1 MAAAFLGLAMLK
13 MQAEYSELSGLTVQ
27 ARVGLDH
34 LPLALDF
41 CTGFQSFLFP
51 DRTLGRLTFHP
62 SYDSHGSV
70 EIGVRFIEENHGW
83 TGKVVGEYL
92 DVNTGYGPF
101 HHKFG
106 LVEAQS
112 KRHPYFQEVAGVL
125 SLHRASPLM
134 RNRILRMNLDF
145 QQKNLPTVGLQLV
158 SRRPKIPYS
167 LFNHNV
173 VAFKSTDPSQWR
185 FSAATVSLDDY
196 LLGGNNIEVLI
207 DPSSLDI
214 VIPIELLCT
223 ECSSVV
229 FTLDDDSRRLFVPK
243 DLSETSAL
251 DLRLLTDGRAS
262 SRIHVT
268 AKSLR
273 FPPEYERVNTRYSLD
288 GTAMVP
294 LRIRFSAER
303 SRGEIILGQPL
314 LASYKHMYLDNIK
327 GTVHLVP
334 WVLEPSTVGFV
345 PVPAQKTLVVAS
357 RGIANPVE
365 LLEDGYFFLPCQT
378 EQCFESGLVPW
389 KIRHSTNESTGLRS
403 ASVSFVRRYRKTGF
417 GKSRKVFKYPYR
429 MRIYTTMSLE
439 RGIRLYGQRDISSPG
454 AILVYFFQDEDSVVV
469 VAREEIDEEA
479 VVPEEKTVKRDKKY
493 DLRFVAFLS
502 CFALAAFAASCFE
515 QSLM

>member
-1 MAAAFLGLAMLK
+1 MAAAALLGLAIMK

-27 ARVGLDH
+27 ALVGPDY

-41 CTGFQSFLFP
+41 CAGLDSFLFSEQSL
-51 DRTLGRLTFHP
+51 DRFPYQP
-62 SYDSHGSV
+62 SYDSHASV
-70 EIGVRFIEENHGW
+70 ETGVRFVHRDFGW
-83 TGKVVGEYL
+83 EGTVIREYL
-92 DVNTGYGPF
+92 DLNTGYGPF
-101 HHKFG
+101 YHDFG
-106 LVEAQS
+106 VVETQS
-112 KRHPYFQEVAGVL
+112 KRHPSFQEVAGIL

-134 RNRILRMNLDF
+134 HKRILRMKVDF
-145 QQKNLPTVGLQLV
+145 QEKNLPTVGLRFV
-158 SRRPKIPYS
+158 TRKPKILLS

-173 VAFKSTDPSQWR
+173 VTFKSTDPLQWR
-185 FSAATVSLDDY
+185 FSAATVSLANY

-229 FTLDDDSRRLFVPK
+229 FTLDDDSKRLFVPK
-243 DLSETSAL
+243 DISESLAL

-262 SRIHVT
+262 SRSRLT

-273 FPPEYERVNTRYSLD
+273 FPPEYERFNTRYALD

-303 SRGEIILGQPL
+303 STGFITLGQPL
-314 LASYKHMYLDNIK
+314 LASYKHMYLDNIE
-327 GTVHLVP
+327 GTVNLVP

-345 PVPAQKTLVVAS
+345 PVPVRKTLVVAS

-365 LLEDGYFFLPCQT
+365 FLEDGYSFPPCDT

-389 KIRHSTNESTGLRS
+389 KIRHSRNESTGLRS
-403 ASVSFVRRYRKTGF
+403 ASVSFVRRYPKTGF
-417 GKSRKVFKYPYR
+417 AKSRQVFKYPSR
-429 MRIYTTMSLE
+429 MRIHTSVSLK
-439 RGIRLYGQRDISSPG
+439 RGIRLYGSRDISSPG
-454 AILVYFFQDEDSVVV
+454 SVLVYFFQDEDSVVV
-469 VAREEIDEEA
+469 VAREEINDV
-479 VVPEEKTVKRDKKY
+479 VVPEEKTVKNDKQE
-493 DLRFVAFLS
+493 DSRFVAFLS
-502 CFALAAFAASCFE
+502 CLGLALFAASCFE